1 MEAKSPRVEN
11 NRSKATIQTNQQAGV
26 RRQAILEENSGRKFW
41 TILAVEEYIT
51 FYKEERFQKKLGDLS
66 PIEHQEKVAA

>member
-1 MEAKSPRVEN
+1 MEN

-26 RRQAILEENSGRKFW
+26 NKKTSHSGRKFW
-41 TILAVEEYIT
+41 TILAVEENIT

-66 PIEHQEKVAA
+66 PVEHQEKVAA